1 MYAIIKHKFKGPYV
15 NCEECPLFSYE
26 YDDRGIKRNLCLYTE
41 NTLWWED
48 DEIKVDE
55 DCPFEELPRKKK
67 IKEINRPEDIAD
79 IEMQYDRITNSIFGK
94 INYDVETIFNTGYN
108 ACLEKIIGKEGSN
121 GTI

>member
-55 DCPFEELPRKKK
+55 DCPFEKLPRKKNITLAEK
-67 IKEINRPEDIAD
+67 KEGHYELF
-79 IEMQYDRITNSIFGK
+79 TK
-94 INYDVETIFNTGYN
+94 NYVQGWND
-108 ACLEKIIGKEGSN
+108 CLDKIIGKEESN
-121 GTI
+121 ENI